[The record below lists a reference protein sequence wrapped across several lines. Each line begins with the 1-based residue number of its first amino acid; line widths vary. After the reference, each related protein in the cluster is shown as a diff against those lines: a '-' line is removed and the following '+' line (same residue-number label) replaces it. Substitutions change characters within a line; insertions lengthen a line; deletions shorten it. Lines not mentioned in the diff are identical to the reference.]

1 MFKEFLLRFFFSC
14 NYIFFV
20 WLDWHPGICPR
31 LMFFFFF
38 FFVFSIFL
46 IVMSN
51 LYFLYPS
58 NMPIHSPKYSVQNCC
73 LVEILTF
80 LYFIYH
86 CLDGTRYLV
95 YLAACPQV
103 ILPLFLDIEPLIST
117 VDVLIPL
124 LIKCRIQSHL
134 LSLIQCQ
141 IKRSSTKWMLV
152 RCKTSSLYFLWF
164 N

>member
-1 MFKEFLLRFFFSC
+1 MIGLTPRDLSTSNVFFSFL
-14 NYIFFV
+14 Y
-20 WLDWHPGICPR
+20 
-31 LMFFFFF
+31 
-38 FFVFSIFL
+38 FL

-73 LVEILTF
+73 LLEILTF
-80 LYFIYH
+80 LYFIYY

-95 YLAACPQV
+95 YLAACPHV

-141 IKRSSTKWMLV
+141 IKRSSTK
-152 RCKTSSLYFLWF
+152 
-164 N
+164 